1 MFADLVRS
9 AAFFRVSFYK
19 FNHMDMKQKL
29 LYVAPESES
38 IEVHLDGI
46 IAASET
52 MSITPGL
59 DSPFGPEDTWSL

>member
-1 MFADLVRS
+1 
-9 AAFFRVSFYK
+9 
-19 FNHMDMKQKL
+19 MDMKQKL